1 LTAMS
6 GIEMARETSLA
17 PRLGNENTKTITTI
31 STGIHSSGLPKKE
44 TKMKMTIPDSVR
56 QFLSEIGRKGGCVS
70 SDKKVEAAR
79 VNGAKGGR
87 PRKMEICAAT

>member
-1 LTAMS
+1 MS
-6 GIEMARETSLA
+6 GIEMEREIS
-17 PRLGNENTKTITTI
+17 PEPKLGNESTKITMTI
-31 STGIHSSGLPKKE
+31 STGIHSSELPRKE
-44 TKMKMTIPDSVR
+44 TKMKTTIPDVVR

-79 VNGAKGGR
+79 ANGAKGGR

>member
-1 LTAMS
+1 M
-6 GIEMARETSLA
+6 
-17 PRLGNENTKTITTI
+17 KT
-31 STGIHSSGLPKKE
+31 
-44 TKMKMTIPDSVR
+44 TIPDVVR

-79 VNGAKGGR
+79 ANGAKGGR

>member
-1 LTAMS
+1 MS
-6 GIEMARETSLA
+6 GIETEREIS
-17 PRLGNENTKTITTI
+17 PEPKLGSESIKTTTTI
-31 STGIHSSGLPKKE
+31 STGIPTSELPRKE

-79 VNGAKGGR
+79 ANGAKGGR
-87 PRKMEICAAT
+87 PRKIKIYLDRF